1 MWEKQH
7 FLLFLS
13 PLGQV
18 EGREL
23 EKPQWTGKSHGFCEK
38 VLTWG
43 RTGRVGGDAE
53 LGHVPPMFS
62 AHFVPGPS
70 RVLGSRAG

>member
-18 EGREL
+18 EGGEL

-43 RTGRVGGDAE
+43 QTGRVG
-53 LGHVPPMFS
+53 LVPPTFS